1 MSTIFHQ
8 YQNQKHAF
16 KKKKSVHSKYR
27 EVKVVFPNNETLQ
40 VMSTSEENL
49 RPDTSPML
57 HPAWIGGQS
66 KVNVKEKSVMLF
78 QKRFGS
84 FFKK

>member
-1 MSTIFHQ
+1 MSVTFNQ
-8 YQNQKHAF
+8 YQHQKNTF

-27 EVKVVFPNNETLQ
+27 EVTVIFPNNETLQ
-40 VMSTSEENL
+40 VMSISEENL

-66 KVNVKEKSVMLF
+66 KVNIKEKSVMLF